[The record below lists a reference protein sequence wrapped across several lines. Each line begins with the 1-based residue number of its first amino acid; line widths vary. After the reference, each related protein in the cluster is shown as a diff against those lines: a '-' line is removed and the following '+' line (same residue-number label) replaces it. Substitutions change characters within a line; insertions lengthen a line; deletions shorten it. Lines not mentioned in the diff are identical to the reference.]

1 MKSKSKE
8 KDNEKNRKT
17 LKKKKSKSILN
28 EYQINKSEENSIPP
42 ITTNENPEM
51 ENNPIIQNQNN
62 PLLNNNNPLNY
73 YNQIQSENINSKN
86 QFLNNNNTNNN
97 IPQKEKCD
105 GCYQGD
111 AICYCV
117 NCNKLYCKIC
127 DDQIHVVPSNRNHE
141 KKPVSENS
149 NLKKFCYHHNSP
161 LKFFCETC
169 EEPICQECQMIGPHN
184 SKLHKIIS
192 IYDSFHKKYNYL
204 NQMINRNIKS
214 KYAQSM
220 NQLQYLDYVTEQVK
234 NYKNNI
240 ERGIRKDFS
249 EMIDNLDSIEG
260 KKLAVIN
267 YDSAILQK
275 DINMMQEIMNYL
287 NEMNNNENND
297 MIAFL
302 LRYKQINEMI
312 EYILA
317 KPVKT
322 KIDITLDDFPR
333 EQEENR
339 KKLEN
344 YKKLEELC
352 KLKDEII
359 WKMLTDNKYN
369 KPNEI
374 NEKIKNEIEEWVKLS
389 DKYALELQK
398 YNLVCDFCGCYLD
411 ENVVNSACEKNVE
424 SEIDYNNIYFYGDAL
439 PPEDVIGTGRH
450 YFVSPKINENEVK
463 NNINPF
469 EENQGEN

>member
-8 KDNEKNRKT
+8 KDNEKKPKT

-28 EYQINKSEENSIPP
+28 EDQINKSEENSIPP
-42 ITTNENPEM
+42 NSTNENPEM

-111 AICYCV
+111 AICYCI

-127 DDQIHVVPSNRNHE
+127 DEQIHIVPSNRNHE
-141 KKPVSENS
+141 KKPISNNS
-149 NLKKFCYHHNSP
+149 YFKKLCYNHNSP
-161 LKFFCETC
+161 LKYFCETC
-169 EEPICQECQMIGPHN
+169 EEPICQECQILGPHN
-184 SKLHKIIS
+184 GKIHKIIS
-192 IYDSFHKKYNYL
+192 IYDSFNKKYNNL
-204 NQMINRNIKS
+204 NQIVNKNIKS
-214 KYAQSM
+214 KYNQSM
-220 NQLQYLDYVTEQVK
+220 NQLQYLDYLSDQVK

-240 ERGIRKDFS
+240 ERGIRKDYT
-249 EMIDNLDSIEG
+249 EMLDNLNSIEG

-267 YDSAILQK
+267 YDSVVLQK
-275 DINMMQEIMNYL
+275 DINMMQEIMSYL

-297 MIAFL
+297 LISFL
-302 LRYKQINEMI
+302 LKYKQINEMV

-317 KPVKT
+317 KPIKT
-322 KIDITLDDFPR
+322 KIDITLDDFPI

-344 YKKLEELC
+344 YNKLEELC
-352 KLKDEII
+352 KFKDEII
-359 WKMLTDNKYN
+359 WKLLKNNQYN
-369 KPNEI
+369 KESNEI
-374 NEKIKNEIEEWVKLS
+374 NEKTKNEIQEWVKLS

-411 ENVVNSACEKNVE
+411 ENVVNSACEKNFQ
-424 SEIDYNNIYFYGDAL
+424 SEIDYNNTYFYGNIL
-439 PPEDVIGTGRH
+439 PPQDIFGSGRH
-450 YFVSPKINENEVK
+450 YFVSPRNDENTIKTK
-463 NNINPF
+463 NNPF
-469 EENQGEN
+469 EENQG